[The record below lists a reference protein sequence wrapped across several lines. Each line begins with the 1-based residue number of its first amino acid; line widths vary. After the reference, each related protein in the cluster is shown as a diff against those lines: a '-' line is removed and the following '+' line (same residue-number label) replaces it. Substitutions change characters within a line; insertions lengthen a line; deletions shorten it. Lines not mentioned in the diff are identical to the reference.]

1 MYLETTE
8 KFRIPYQ
15 ENPYLY
21 LQMVGENLGKSPL
34 KTFPQVGRT
43 RPKESSPET
52 DCSTGEWR
60 AGAES
65 SSSI

>member
-8 KFRIPYQ
+8 KIRIPYKKIPY
-15 ENPYLY
+15 PYLR
-21 LQMVGENLGKSPL
+21 MVGENLGKSPL

-65 SSSI
+65 LSSI